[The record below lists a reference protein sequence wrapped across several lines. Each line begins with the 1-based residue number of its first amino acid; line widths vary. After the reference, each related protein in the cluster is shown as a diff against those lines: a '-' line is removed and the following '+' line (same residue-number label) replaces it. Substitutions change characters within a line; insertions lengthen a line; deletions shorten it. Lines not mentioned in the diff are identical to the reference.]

1 MTTALLLLRPKP
13 VIISRCMLSVT
24 SRKAMRKDVDDN
36 SRGFREYEL
45 QRPDKRRR
53 TFSKANMLFWMR
65 KFERV
70 PMNSN
75 VELVYYFQPGL
86 YFITSQFM
94 LLPLISCSIYLSLME
109 TTLPYWVRKIPSC
122 HLKRSLFNQYFSPFL
137 DYMGEHLLY
146 NNLLADGAT
155 DENNACENVP

>member
-94 LLPLISCSIYLSLME
+94 LLPLISCSIYVSLME

-122 HLKRSLFNQYFSPFL
+122 HLKGLFLINIVRHF
-137 DYMGEHLLY
+137 
-146 NNLLADGAT
+146 
-155 DENNACENVP
+155 